1 MSQKACRSRLDRDC
15 PPKNGKAD
23 VRNDASESGSTAG
36 KKSLERAY
44 QLAVSK
50 PCLSF
55 SQSMGNSFRQ
65 TVASIFA
72 HQEMDSN
79 QMLSGHLQSTLARVE
94 ASESEYIIAAQD
106 TTYYNYSGQHAMSG
120 LGDIQGKVRGLLQH
134 NVLLLDEVG
143 LPLGLLSQ
151 QYWTRNGGQD
161 LPPEEKESN
170 KWHRGLSAINEHLS
184 PSNKSIVAVEDREGD
199 IFSLFKAERHPNIE
213 LLVRVHQ
220 PRNLEVV
227 EQQQVHK
234 LPQVYPHLSDYG
246 QVTVTIH
253 RQNRAVQLV
262 LNLRAGA
269 VNVYPD
275 KDLSPNKHK
284 TQGFSL
290 VVAQE
295 VACLDLKTQQGLPPP
310 EEPALWYLLS
320 SLPINFPE
328 QVQRVVQFYALRW
341 RIERFHYR
349 LKSGA
354 LNVETLQFAD
364 IHTLINS
371 LAFYSVVAWQL
382 LALTYAIRED
392 PKQSAYVLFEP
403 SELQLLQTMTSKS
416 IVSLGDAV
424 LALGRMVGFAPSKK
438 QPFPGVKVLATALE
452 RFAFASMG
460 FQAAIKPLQD

>member
-1 MSQKACRSRLDRDC
+1 MGRKDSRSILSQEWRNKEWKSH
-15 PPKNGKAD
+15 
-23 VRNDASESGSTAG
+23 VRNDAAEQGSTAG
-36 KKSLERAY
+36 KKSLDRAY
-44 QLAVSK
+44 QLAVSR
-50 PCLSF
+50 PSLSF

-72 HQEMDSN
+72 RQDMDPK
-79 QMLSGHLQSTLARVE
+79 QMLSGHLQRTLARVA
-94 ASESEYIIAAQD
+94 ASESEYIIAVQD
-106 TTYYNYSGQHAMSG
+106 TTYYNYSGHQAMSG

-134 NVLLLDEVG
+134 NVLLLDAVG
-143 LPLGLLSQ
+143 VPLGLLAQ
-151 QYWTRNGGQD
+151 QYWTRKGGKD
-161 LPPEEKESN
+161 LPPDDKESN
-170 KWHRGLSAINEHLS
+170 KWHNGLSAINEHLS
-184 PSNKSIVAVEDREGD
+184 QSSQTVVAVEDREGD

-220 PRNLEVV
+220 PRNLEVID
-227 EQQQVHK
+227 QQQVHK

-246 QVTVTIH
+246 QFTVTIE

-275 KDLSPNKHK
+275 KDLSPSKHK

-295 VACLDLKTQQGLPPP
+295 VACIDLKTQHVLPPP

-320 SLPINFPE
+320 SLPINSLE
-328 QVQRVVQFYALRW
+328 QIQRVVQFYALRW
-341 RIERFHYR
+341 RIERFHYT

-354 LNVETLQFAD
+354 LNVETLQFDD

-382 LALTYAIRED
+382 LSLTYAIRED
-392 PKQSAYVLFEP
+392 PNQSAHVLFDP
-403 SELQLLQTMTSKS
+403 SELQLLQTMTSKT
-416 IVSLGDAV
+416 ILSLGDAV
-424 LALGRMVGFAPSKK
+424 LALGRIVGFAPSKK

-452 RFAFASMG
+452 RFAFASIG
-460 FQAAIKPLQD
+460 FHAAIKPLQD

>member
-1 MSQKACRSRLDRDC
+1 MSLKVCRSRLERDY
-15 PPKNGKAD
+15 PQRNGKAD
-23 VRNDASESGSTAG
+23 VRDDASEYDSTAG
-36 KKSLERAY
+36 KKSLEKAY
-44 QLAVSK
+44 QLALSN

-72 HQEMDSN
+72 RQDMEPN
-79 QMLSGHLQSTLARVE
+79 QMLSGHRQSTLARVD
-94 ASESEYIIAAQD
+94 ASESDYIIAAQD
-106 TTYYNYSGQHAMSG
+106 TTYYNYSGQAAMTG
-120 LGDIQGKVRGLLQH
+120 LGTIQGKVRGLLQH

-143 LPLGLLSQ
+143 VPLGLLAQ
-151 QYWTRNGGQD
+151 QYWTRRGGKD
-161 LPPEEKESN
+161 LPTEEKESQ
-170 KWHRGLSAINEHLS
+170 KWHQGLSAVNEHLGS
-184 PSNKSIVAVEDREGD
+184 SNKTIVVVADRESD
-199 IFSLFKAERHPNIE
+199 IFSLFKAERHRPVE
-213 LLVRVHQ
+213 LLLRVHQ
-220 PRNLEVV
+220 PRHLEVV
-227 EQQQVHK
+227 EQQHVHK
-234 LPQVYPHLSDYG
+234 LPQVYPHLNDYG
-246 QVTVTIH
+246 QLTVHIE
-253 RQNRAVQLV
+253 RQHRAVQLV

-275 KDLSPNKHK
+275 KDLSPGKHK
-284 TQGFSL
+284 TQEFSL

-295 VACLDLKTQQGLPPP
+295 VACIDLKTQHVLPPP
-310 EEPALWYLLS
+310 EQPALWYLLT
-320 SLPINFPE
+320 SLPIHSLE
-328 QVQRVVQFYALRW
+328 QVQRVVHFYALRW
-341 RIERFHYR
+341 RIERFHYT

-354 LNVETLQFAD
+354 MNVEKLQFD
-364 IHTLINS
+364 DVHTLINA

-392 PKQSAYVLFEP
+392 PNQSAHILFDP
-403 SELQLLQTMTSKS
+403 SELQLLQTITSKT